1 MDSGEI
7 SDALVPAPDHE
18 NIVRNGFWAKIRATA
33 GRIPFVDKAVAA
45 YYAAL
50 DLATPAHV
58 KAVLL
63 AALAYF
69 VLPVDLVPDFIIA
82 LGYTDDATVLAAAL
96 RMLSPH
102 ITDVHRARAREALD
116 KD

>member
-7 SDALVPAPDHE
+7 SDALVPMPDHE
-18 NIVRNGFWAKIRATA
+18 RIVRNGFWAKVRATA

-45 YYAAL
+45 YYAAQ
-50 DLATPAHV
+50 DPATPARV

-63 AALAYF
+63 ASLASF
-69 VLPVDLVPDFIIA
+69 VLPVDVIPDFIIA

-96 RMLSPH
+96 RMLAPH
-102 ITDVHRARAREALD
+102 ITDDHRARARDALD